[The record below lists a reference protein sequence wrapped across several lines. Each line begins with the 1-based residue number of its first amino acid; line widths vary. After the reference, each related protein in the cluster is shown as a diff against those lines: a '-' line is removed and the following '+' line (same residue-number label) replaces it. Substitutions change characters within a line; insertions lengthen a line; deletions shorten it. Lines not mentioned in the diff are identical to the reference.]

1 MEKMFVHIAKK
12 ANFTDALKTKYA
24 NSIVFLKD
32 TQEIWTHD
40 TFYAIPDSY
49 KTRITNAESAI
60 NALKAI
66 YSFDT
71 ISDGANTVQATA
83 AAKTIKFTGGGATS
97 VTVGA
102 DGVKITTPQ
111 DTLVTGTSNGT
122 VKFNGTDVA
131 VKGLGSAAYTPAS
144 DYATA
149 AQGTLANNAV
159 PKTTTVSAGG
169 GLTGGGALSANVTI
183 AHGAKPTSGTSAAP
197 ASGKFITG
205 VTLDTYGHVASVTG
219 AAIAQADVTGLVNA
233 LAAKAPLASPALTGT
248 PTAPTAAAGTNNT
261 QIATTAF
268 VKAAVDTLG
277 NAVAAALRYVGTI
290 GTGGDVTALP
300 ASHNIGD
307 VYIVKTAGTYAGQVC
322 EVGDMIICSKTGSAA
337 TDADWQVIQA
347 NINGAITG
355 TTDMTADQLIVGNGS
370 KTAKPLAAGSNG
382 QVLKMVGGV
391 PAWAADTDT
400 NTTYTF
406 ANGTNGSFTVTPS
419 GGSAQTVSVGK
430 PATATSADQAA
441 KLTTARTVAVSG
453 AVSGS
458 VSFDGTK
465 DVTISTTLANIASNK
480 VAAMTGYTKPA
491 AVSAISA
498 TDTLNAAIGKLE
510 AMFDWEE
517 L

>member
-12 ANFTDALKTKYA
+12 ANFTEALKTKYA

-83 AAKTIKFTGGGATS
+83 EAKTIKFTGAGGVA
-97 VTVGA
+97 VTVSA
-102 DGVKITTPQ
+102 DGVKVDGTTIKNAAAVAKKAGDDAKAAATENRTIINAHIGNTDNPHG
-111 DTLVTGTSNGT
+111 VTKAQ
-122 VKFNGTDVA
+122 V
-131 VKGLGSAAYTPAS
+131 GLGNVENKTV
-144 DYATA
+144 
-149 AQGTLANNAV
+149 AQ
-159 PKTTTVSAGG
+159 
-169 GLTGGGALSANVTI
+169 I
-183 AHGAKPTSGTSAAP
+183 
-197 ASGKFITG
+197 
-205 VTLDTYGHVASVTG
+205 
-219 AAIAQADVTGLVNA
+219 
-233 LAAKAPLASPALTGT
+233 LASAALTGV
-248 PTAPTAAAGTNNT
+248 PTAPTAAAGTNTT
-261 QIATTAF
+261 QVATTAF

-277 NAVAAALRYVGTI
+277 NAVAAALRYKGTI
-290 GTGGDVTALP
+290 GSTGADITALP

-307 VYIVKTAGTYAGQVC
+307 VYIAKTAGTYAGQVC
-322 EVGDMIICSKTGSAA
+322 EVGDMIICSKTSSAA
-337 TDADWQVIQA
+337 ADADWQVIQA

-355 TTDMTADQLIVGNGS
+355 SIDMTANQLVIGNGS
-370 KTAKPLAAGSNG
+370 KTVKPLAGGSNG

-391 PAWAADTDT
+391 PAWAADIDT

-406 ANGTNGSFTVTPS
+406 ANGANGSFTVTPS
-419 GGSAQTVSVGK
+419 GGSAQTVSIGK

-465 DVTISTTLANIASNK
+465 DVTISTTLANIASDK

>member
-12 ANFTDALKTKYA
+12 ANFTDTLKTKYA

-32 TQEIWTHD
+32 TQEIWTHN

-71 ISDGANTVQATA
+71 ISDGASTVQATA
-83 AAKTIKFTGGGATS
+83 SAKTIKFTGAGG
-97 VTVGA
+97 
-102 DGVKITTPQ
+102 
-111 DTLVTGTSNGT
+111 
-122 VKFNGTDVA
+122 VA
-131 VKGLGSAAYTPAS
+131 V
-144 DYATA
+144 
-149 AQGTLANNAV
+149 
-159 PKTTTVSAGG
+159 TVSANGVKVDG
-169 GLTGGGALSANVTI
+169 
-183 AHGAKPTSGTSAAP
+183 
-197 ASGKFITG
+197 IT
-205 VTLDTYGHVASVTG
+205 LKN
-219 AAIAQADVTGLVNA
+219 AIASAKKVGDDA
-233 LAAKAPLASPALTGT
+233 LAATTENRTIINAHIGNTDNPHGVTKAQVGLGNVENKNVAQILASAALTGV
-248 PTAPTAAAGTNNT
+248 PTAPTAAAGTNTT
-261 QIATTAF
+261 QVATTAF

-277 NAVAAALRYVGTI
+277 NAVAAALRYKGTI
-290 GTGGDVTALP
+290 GSTGADITALP

-307 VYIVKTAGTYAGQVC
+307 VYIAKTAGTYAGQVC

-337 TDADWQVIQA
+337 ADVDWQVIQA

-355 TTDMTADQLIVGNGS
+355 SLDMTANQLVIGNGS
-370 KTAKPLAAGSNG
+370 KTVKPLAGGSNG

-406 ANGTNGSFTVTPS
+406 ANGANGSFTVTPS
-419 GGSAQTVSVGK
+419 GGSAQTVSIGK

-465 DVTISTTLANIASNK
+465 DVTISTTLASIASNK
-480 VAAMTGYTKPA
+480 VTAMTGYTKPA

-498 TDTLNAAIGKLE
+498 TDTLNTAIGKLE